1 MQQRRTLTNQQ
12 IEEFMS
18 HHRLPGKFRDLIDTH
33 YSPLASWVIKQHAPN
48 ETLFVGINGAQGTGK
63 STLAA
68 FLRLALE
75 SDAGWLVAV
84 LSIDDFYLTKAERRE
99 LGKRIHPLLQTRGVP
114 GTHDMQTLAACIEK
128 LRNLDS
134 QTSLSLPR
142 FDKAHDDRASP
153 GSWPVITGP
162 VDLIILEGWCVGSK
176 AQSDDALSQPVNSL
190 ERDDDTSGK
199 WRRFVNNQLNG
210 SYADL
215 FSQLDALIFLRAP
228 NLDVVYRWR
237 LEQEQKL
244 STVAPANAESI
255 MDGEEIAHFMQ
266 HYERLTREN
275 LVSLPAIA
283 DVVLELNYN
292 HDCRRTCYL
301 NRPS

>member
-1 MQQRRTLTNQQ
+1 M
-12 IEEFMS
+12 F
-18 HHRLPGKFRDLIDTH
+18 P
-33 YSPLASWVIKQHAPN
+33 
-48 ETLFVGINGAQGTGK
+48 
-63 STLAA
+63 
-68 FLRLALE
+68 
-75 SDAGWLVAV
+75 
-84 LSIDDFYLTKAERRE
+84 
-99 LGKRIHPLLQTRGVP
+99 
-114 GTHDMQTLAACIEK
+114 
-128 LRNLDS
+128 
-134 QTSLSLPR
+134 
-142 FDKAHDDRASP
+142 SP
-153 GSWPVITGP
+153 GG